1 MNQPLENGRKLS
13 FGPDFGLFW
22 PKFGSQNFFCG
33 FYLYYMLYIVV
44 SYHCMQFQGKLMN
57 KTWENGKKPSFKP
70 NFGPFGPYSG
80 RQFFFQNLTLSVT
93 RYYNYHHYMRYQ
105 KSLIIQSWENLSVG
119 QMDGQTDRRTDGRTK
134 VIS

>member
-1 MNQPLENGRKLS
+1 MLEN
-13 FGPDFGLFW
+13 FA
-22 PKFGSQNFFCG
+22 
-33 FYLYYMLYIVV
+33 

-93 RYYNYHHYMRYQ
+93 RYYNYHHYVRYQ

-119 QMDGQTDRRTDGRTK
+119 QTHGQTDRRKDESDFIRRCPTNAERPK
-134 VIS
+134 VYTENRELKHRDIACAQIVFAIR